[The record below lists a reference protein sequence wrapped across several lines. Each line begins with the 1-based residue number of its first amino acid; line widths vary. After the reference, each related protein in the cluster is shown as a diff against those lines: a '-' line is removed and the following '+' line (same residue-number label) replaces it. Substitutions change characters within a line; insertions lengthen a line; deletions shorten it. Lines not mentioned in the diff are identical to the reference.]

1 MAQYK
6 LKTFA
11 EFKDFTKNDINLTPN
26 KPYTKEEFYELMKPV
41 MCNLCRSI
49 FNPTDEEKEK
59 AKKYLEELKNISL
72 DDFTWE
78 VIIKH

>member
-1 MAQYK
+1 
-6 LKTFA
+6 
-11 EFKDFTKNDINLTPN
+11 
-26 KPYTKEEFYELMKPV
+26 

-59 AKKYLEELKNISL
+59 AKKYLEELKKISL